1 MKKIQSRD
9 IIIWRGY
16 YSKRLIFVILLIIF
30 LILIN
35 NIFGFNSKQT
45 SFILPSDFNEA
56 VKLISRLHFK
66 SPSLNGLKYRS
77 MICTVVRNDPHL
89 VEFLLRHL
97 ISGFSH
103 IVVYDNN
110 RILAGYDANITT
122 VLAPFIA
129 AGVVTHI
136 PWYQNTIKLLDNEI
150 KNGNSAECIAKH
162 GVNADWVAI
171 LDTDEYF
178 YYERNNVSF
187 HTLNSLLLE
196 MEQNQTCGI
205 VIQWSMMYGEA
216 KVLKQN
222 TTLLEAYPRICG
234 LHTLGKVLARSN
246 QTTFQIPH
254 SLQCLSERQNKKTLI
269 WNENLKIALVHYYS
283 KSIEE
288 FLIKADQSVPPYI
301 RQPIHSYDLGPTCNL
316 KMFNYSED
324 YRRIFFNAYEQ
335 LKTLYPII
343 PNTLRSPP
351 SLNIKEITDYAL
363 YIHLKYRC
371 ANRHEFDNDKYLS
384 IHPGV
389 KTSVE
394 NNTLVDGLYH
404 FMANFLAGVKG
415 CWKTDTYSFCE

>member
-1 MKKIQSRD
+1 
-9 IIIWRGY
+9 
-16 YSKRLIFVILLIIF
+16 
-30 LILIN
+30 
-35 NIFGFNSKQT
+35 
-45 SFILPSDFNEA
+45 
-56 VKLISRLHFK
+56 
-66 SPSLNGLKYRS
+66 
-77 MICTVVRNDPHL
+77 

-136 PWYQNTIKLLDNEI
+136 PWHQNTTELLDNGI
-150 KNGNSAECIAKH
+150 KNGNSAECVAKH

-171 LDTDEYF
+171 LDTDDYF
-178 YYERNNVSF
+178 YYERNSVSF

-222 TTLLEAYPRICG
+222 TTLIEAYPQICG
-234 LHTLGKVLARSN
+234 LHGAGKVLVRSN
-246 QTTFQIPH
+246 QTTLDIPH
-254 SLQCLSERQNKKTLI
+254 SLQCLSETQNKKTVI
-269 WNENLKIALVHYYS
+269 WNKNLKIGLLHYYS
-283 KSIEE
+283 KSVEE
-288 FLIKADQSVPPYI
+288 FLIKTDQSVPPYI
-301 RQPIHSYDLGPTCNL
+301 RQPIHSYDLGPTCHL
-316 KMFNYSED
+316 KRFNYAKD
-324 YRRIFFNAYEQ
+324 YRRIFFNAHEQ
-335 LKTLYPII
+335 LKKLHPII
-343 PNTLRSPP
+343 PNTLRLPP
-351 SLNIKEITDYAL
+351 SLNIKEMTNYAL

-371 ANRHEFDNDKYLS
+371 AKRHEFDNDKYLS

-389 KTSVE
+389 KMSVE
-394 NNTLVDGLYH
+394 NSTLVDGLYH

-415 CWKTDTYSFCE
+415 CWKTDTDSFCE